1 MYTQDVNKQ
10 QTILA
15 GVIGSLICEIES
27 GDYKTIKAF
36 QKELQDIDSIR
47 EFATGSY
54 QTLMQCKTLEDA
66 KQVLIDTQN
75 SVEYKLVKTLLE
87 SKGVSC
93 CGYTDQGRQ
102 ICVYNDLA
110 QLTID
115 CDKPTGPQLDN
126 FINKWL

>member
-10 QTILA
+10 QTIVA

-27 GDYKTIKAF
+27 GDYKSIKALH
-36 QKELQDIDSIR
+36 KELEDIDSIR
-47 EFATGSY
+47 EFASGSY

-75 SVEYKLVKTLLE
+75 SAEYKLVKTFLE
-87 SKGVSC
+87 NKGISC
-93 CGYTDQGRQ
+93 AGYTEQGRQ
-102 ICVYNDLA
+102 ICIYNNLA

-126 FINKWL
+126 FISKWL